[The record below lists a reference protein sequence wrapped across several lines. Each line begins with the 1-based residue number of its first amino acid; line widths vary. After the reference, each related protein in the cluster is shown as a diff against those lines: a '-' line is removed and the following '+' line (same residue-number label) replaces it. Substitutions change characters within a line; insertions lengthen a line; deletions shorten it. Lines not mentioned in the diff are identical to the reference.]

1 MIWGLSIVLENSW
14 QAPYRKMR
22 VDLIKKSCHN
32 HWPIFFLVLVMI
44 SLYQESRIKLSGS
57 WSTSPLYIC
66 GNCLVGR
73 VSELG
78 LQDLVQLWQPDRN
91 HPLPS
96 HCFLCSPELLMT
108 TSCGATPLIVF
119 FAWPPG
125 SSVLSGLRG
134 FYILPLPGFLCL
146 KDLHLPE
153 CCQLSRSF
161 PGVSSFA
168 LWQLSSHVSN
178 LEAPWN

>member
-119 FAWPPG
+119 FCLASWIF
-125 SSVLSGLRG
+125 SSFRATGLL
-134 FYILPLPGFLCL
+134 YSPAPWLPLPQGSPPPRV
-146 KDLHLPE
+146 LPTQQE
-153 CCQLSRSF
+153 FPWCEFFCFMATELSCF
-161 PGVSSFA
+161 
-168 LWQLSSHVSN
+168 
-178 LEAPWN
+178 